1 MANLINYDELKAANE
16 ALTFQLKEMSK
27 HAAELVITNK
37 ELTFLQREAEKHAKE
52 LVVANK
58 KLDVLNIEE
67 AKKTA
72 DFVISNKELTSQKLE
87 NEKRIDELKI
97 ANYARSLIESSRDPL
112 FIINTKGKITDLNNA
127 TAEVIGKKKEALI
140 NTDFFIYFTDSL
152 KAKKVYREIF
162 AKGYVL
168 DYPLI
173 IKDHHL
179 TDVLFNGSV
188 YRDEEG
194 KVIGAVIAARDVT
207 LQKQFEKE
215 LVAAKIQAE
224 LATITAEAAKAKAE
238 TATSIAENAVK
249 TKQQFLSNMSH
260 EIRTPMNAIIG
271 FTKVLLKTELT
282 DKQREYLSAIKL
294 SGDSLIVLINDILD
308 LAKVESGKMTFE
320 EIPFKLSDSI
330 RSMLYLFDLK
340 IQEKNLNLLID
351 FDERIPEVLIGDPVR
366 LNQIILNLASNS
378 IKFTSKGSIT
388 VSSKL
393 MKENDQSVSI
403 AFTIGDTG
411 IGIEEEKI
419 GKIFEN
425 FQQAYNG
432 SSRLY
437 GGTGLGLAIVKQLV
451 ETQGGSIS
459 IRSELDFGTWV
470 SFVLPFKKSDLQPEL
485 LQENFDFDR
494 EVQHIKVLVAEDVKL
509 NQLLMKT
516 LLEDFGFESTI
527 VSNGKLAVEKLATT
541 AYDLILMDLQMP
553 EMNGF
558 EATTYI
564 RNVMKSTIPII
575 ALTADVTTM
584 DLEKCR
590 AIGMDDYISKP
601 VDERILYNKILNL
614 VNKSK
619 TETNLKTIERD
630 LSEKIKYVDLAFLEK
645 RTKSNPKLMIEMISL
660 YLEQTPSL
668 LKMIKKSFEE
678 KDWKM
683 LSATIHKMIPSFS
696 IMGIHSDYEL
706 LAKKIQ
712 EFADAQQFTEDIS
725 TMVNQLET
733 TCLQVCKELELELKL
748 LNKIQQ

>member
-320 EIPFKLSDSI
+320 EIPFKFSESI

-351 FDERIPEVLIGDPVR
+351 FDERIPEVLIGDPMR
-366 LNQIILNLASNS
+366 LNQIILNLASNA

-388 VSSKL
+388 VAVKL
-393 MKENDQSVSI
+393 MNENDQTVSI
-403 AFTIGDTG
+403 VFTITDTG

-425 FQQAYNG
+425 FQQAYSG

-437 GGTGLGLAIVKQLV
+437 GGTGLGLAIVKQLI

-459 IRSELDFGTWV
+459 VRSKLNVGTSV
-470 SFVLPFKKSDLQPEL
+470 SFILPFKKSHLQPEL
-485 LQENFDFDR
+485 LLEHFDFDQ

-516 LLEDFGFESTI
+516 LLEDFGFESDI
-527 VSNGKLAVEKLATT
+527 VSNGKLATEKLANT

-564 RNVMKSTIPII
+564 RNVMKSNIPII

-584 DLEKCR
+584 DVEKCR

-601 VDERILYNKILNL
+601 VNEKILYNKILSF
-614 VNKSK
+614 VKK
-619 TETNLKTIERD
+619 AKAETTSGTIERD
-630 LSEKIKYVDLAFLEK
+630 LTKKIKYVDLAFLEK
-645 RTKSNPKLMIEMISL
+645 RTKSNPKLMAEMISL

-668 LKMIKKSFEE
+668 LKTIKKSFEE

-683 LSATIHKMIPSFS
+683 LSAAIHKMIPSFS

-712 EFADAQQFTEDIS
+712 EFAESQQFTGDIS
-725 TMVNQLET
+725 IMVNQLET
-733 TCLQVCKELELELKL
+733 TCLQVCKELEMELKL
-748 LNKIQQ
+748 LTKI

>member
-320 EIPFKLSDSI
+320 EIPFKFSESI

-351 FDERIPEVLIGDPVR
+351 FDERIPEVLIGDPMR
-366 LNQIILNLASNS
+366 LNQIILNLASNA

-388 VSSKL
+388 VAVKL
-393 MKENDQSVSI
+393 MNENDQTVSI
-403 AFTIGDTG
+403 VFTITDTG

-425 FQQAYNG
+425 FQQAYSG

-437 GGTGLGLAIVKQLV
+437 GGTGLGLAIVKQLI

-459 IRSELDFGTWV
+459 VRSKLNVGTSV
-470 SFVLPFKKSDLQPEL
+470 SFILPFKKSHLQPEL
-485 LQENFDFDR
+485 LLEHFDFDQ

-516 LLEDFGFESTI
+516 LLEDFGFESDI
-527 VSNGKLAVEKLATT
+527 VSNGKLATEKLANT

-564 RNVMKSTIPII
+564 RNVMKSNIPII

-584 DLEKCR
+584 DVEKCR

-601 VDERILYNKILNL
+601 VNEKILYNKILSF
-614 VNKSK
+614 VKK
-619 TETNLKTIERD
+619 AKAETAPETIERD
-630 LSEKIKYVDLAFLEK
+630 LTKKIKYVDLAFLEK
-645 RTKSNPKLMIEMISL
+645 RTKSNPKLMAEMISL

-668 LKMIKKSFEE
+668 LKTIKKSFEE

-683 LSATIHKMIPSFS
+683 LSAAIHKMIPSFS

-712 EFADAQQFTEDIS
+712 EFAESQQFTGDIS
-725 TMVNQLET
+725 IMVNQLET
-733 TCLQVCKELELELKL
+733 TCLQVCKELEMELKL
-748 LNKIQQ
+748 LTKI